1 MRYVLPA
8 LMVLLLLAPTAH
20 AQTGRWITASG
31 NLEIEIAPC
40 GPALCG
46 TAVRVLANNS
56 MSAPGTAMAT
66 NVPGLGLKI
75 LRDFTTTGD
84 GTWTGQIYDRE
95 NGKTYRCRMRQ
106 LSADEL
112 EIHPYIGIPLFG
124 QTQIWHRAP
133 AATES
138 SAMTR

>member
-1 MRYVLPA
+1 MKCMLVTLVLCA
-8 LMVLLLLAPTAH
+8 LASTAY

-40 GPALCG
+40 GQALCG

-56 MSAPGTAMAT
+56 MSTPGRSMTS
-66 NVPGLGLKI
+66 NVPGLGLRI
-75 LRDFTTTGD
+75 MRDFTSTGD
-84 GTWTGQIYDRE
+84 GVWTGYIYDRE
-95 NGKTYRCRMRQ
+95 NGKTYRCRMRELNPDQ
-106 LSADEL
+106 L

-133 AATES
+133 DSSEMSAT
-138 SAMTR
+138 TK

>member
-1 MRYVLPA
+1 MKYAPFS
-8 LMVLLLLAPTAH
+8 LMLCLLASTAQ

-40 GPALCG
+40 GQALCG

-56 MSAPGTAMAT
+56 MSAPGTAIAS
-66 NVPGLGLKI
+66 NVPGLILTILK
-75 LRDFTTTGD
+75 DFTTSGD

-95 NGKTYRCRMRQ
+95 NGKTYRCRMRE

-112 EIHPYIGIPLFG
+112 EIHPYVGIPLFG

-133 AATES
+133 GSTEASAT
-138 SAMTR
+138 TK

>member
-1 MRYVLPA
+1 MKGMLVTLVLCA
-8 LMVLLLLAPTAH
+8 LASTAY

-40 GPALCG
+40 GQALCG

-56 MSAPGTAMAT
+56 MSTPARSMASH
-66 NVPGLGLKI
+66 VPGLGLRI
-75 LRDFTTTGD
+75 MRDFTSTGD
-84 GTWTGQIYDRE
+84 GVWTGYIYDRE
-95 NGKTYRCRMRQ
+95 NGKTYRCRMRELNPDQ
-106 LSADEL
+106 L

-133 AATES
+133 DSSEMSAT
-138 SAMTR
+138 TK

>member
-1 MRYVLPA
+1 MKYA
-8 LMVLLLLAPTAH
+8 LFTLMLCLIASTAH

-40 GPALCG
+40 GQALCG

-56 MSAPGTAMAT
+56 MSAPGTAMAR
-66 NVPGLGLKI
+66 NVPGLGLTI
-75 LRDFTTTGD
+75 LKDFTTSGD

-106 LSADEL
+106 LSTDEL
-112 EIHPYIGIPLFG
+112 EIHPYVGIPLFG
-124 QTQIWHRAP
+124 QTQIWLRAP
-133 AATES
+133 GATET
-138 SAMTR
+138 SAMTK

>member
-1 MRYVLPA
+1 MKYVLLS
-8 LMVLLLLAPTAH
+8 LMSSLLALPAQ
-20 AQTGRWITASG
+20 AQTGHWITASR

-40 GPALCG
+40 GQALCG

-56 MSAPGTAMAT
+56 MSAPGKSMAS
-66 NVPGLGLKI
+66 NIPGLGPEI
-75 LRDFTTTGD
+75 LRDFTTSGD

-95 NGKTYRCRMRQ
+95 NGKTYRCRMQQ

-124 QTQIWHRAP
+124 RAQIWHRAP
-133 AATES
+133 GSGET
-138 SAMTR
+138 SAMTK

>member
-1 MRYVLPA
+1 MKYALPA
-8 LMVLLLLAPTAH
+8 LMVLLLVASTAH

-40 GPALCG
+40 GAALCG

-56 MSAPGTAMAT
+56 MSAPGQAMAS

-75 LRDFTTTGD
+75 LHDFISNGD

-95 NGKTYRCRMRQ
+95 NGKTYRCRMRE

-112 EIHPYIGIPLFG
+112 EVHPYVGIPLFG

-133 AATES
+133 GATQT
-138 SAMTR
+138 SAITK

>member
-1 MRYVLPA
+1 MKGMLVTLVLCA
-8 LMVLLLLAPTAH
+8 LASTTY

-40 GPALCG
+40 GQALCG

-56 MSAPGTAMAT
+56 MSTPGKSMAS
-66 NVPGLGLKI
+66 NVPGLGLRI
-75 LRDFTTTGD
+75 MRNFTSTGD
-84 GTWTGQIYDRE
+84 GVWTGYIYDRE
-95 NGKTYRCRMRQ
+95 NGKTYRCRMRE
-106 LSADEL
+106 LSPDEL

-133 AATES
+133 DSTETSAT
-138 SAMTR
+138 TK

>member
-1 MRYVLPA
+1 MKYALLSMMLCFLAAPA
-8 LMVLLLLAPTAH
+8 Y

-31 NLEIEIAPC
+31 NLEVEIAPC
-40 GPALCG
+40 GQALCG

-56 MSAPGTAMAT
+56 MSVPGKSMASD
-66 NVPGLGLKI
+66 VPGLGLKVMSN
-75 LRDFTTTGD
+75 FTSTGD
-84 GTWTGQIYDRE
+84 GIWTGQIYDRE

-112 EIHPYIGIPLFG
+112 EVHPYIGIPLFG

-133 AATES
+133 DSTAA
-138 SAMTR
+138 SAITK

>member
-1 MRYVLPA
+1 MKYVLPS
-8 LMVLLLLAPTAH
+8 LMLCLVAATAH

-40 GPALCG
+40 GQALCG

-56 MSAPGTAMAT
+56 MSTPGKSMAS
-66 NVPGLGLKI
+66 NVPGPGLKI
-75 LRDFTTTGD
+75 MRDFTSTGD
-84 GTWTGQIYDRE
+84 GIWTGQIYDRE

-106 LSADEL
+106 LSVDEL
-112 EIHPYIGIPLFG
+112 EVHPYIGIPLFG

-133 AATES
+133 GSTAT
-138 SAMTR
+138 SAFTK

>member
-1 MRYVLPA
+1 MKCALVSLVLC
-8 LMVLLLLAPTAH
+8 VLASTAS

-40 GPALCG
+40 GHALCG

-56 MSAPGTAMAT
+56 MSVPGKSMPS

-75 LRDFTTTGD
+75 MHDFISTGD
-84 GTWTGQIYDRE
+84 GVWTGYIYDLE
-95 NGKTYRCRMRQ
+95 NGKTYRCRMRE
-106 LSADEL
+106 LNSDEL
-112 EIHPYIGIPLFG
+112 EVRPYIGIPLFG

-133 AATES
+133 GSTET

>member
-1 MRYVLPA
+1 MRCALVTLVLC
-8 LMVLLLLAPTAH
+8 MLASTSY

-40 GPALCG
+40 GQALCG

-56 MSAPGTAMAT
+56 MSTPGKSMAS

-75 LRDFTTTGD
+75 MRDFISTGD
-84 GTWTGQIYDRE
+84 GAWTGYIYDRE
-95 NGKTYRCRMRQ
+95 NGKTYRCRMRE
-106 LSADEL
+106 LDSDEL
-112 EIHPYIGIPLFG
+112 EVHPYIGIPLFG

-133 AATES
+133 GSTETSAT
-138 SAMTR
+138 TK

>member
-1 MRYVLPA
+1 MKCALVTVVLCVVA
-8 LMVLLLLAPTAH
+8 STAY

-31 NLEIEIAPC
+31 NLEVEIAPC
-40 GPALCG
+40 GQALCG

-56 MSAPGTAMAT
+56 MSAPGKSMAS

-75 LRDFTTTGD
+75 LRDFTSTGD
-84 GTWTGQIYDRE
+84 GVWTGYIYDRE
-95 NGKTYRCRMRQ
+95 NGKTYRCRMRE
-106 LSADEL
+106 LSPDEL

-133 AATES
+133 DSTEMRAT
-138 SAMTR
+138 TK